1 MRLIKNQSVYRVC
14 LLLRHSICEMGKRR
28 NPGRKSSLA
37 VEHGKAAG
45 IDTLLEKNAM
55 VEKEPHVKP
64 AIRLPQLPTK
74 GARTTRNLEMHPEA
88 DAGAPEAASKALV
101 AWQGEAPEEDWADDM
116 PDQPLRSQI
125 SGDQPSLSGDTSGMR
140 SPVSS
145 LLRRALL
152 NFAEQE
158 RQRARML
165 EILLLAQAVA
175 LVLILPGYLFGQF
188 QLSGLLVVLGGLV
201 VLSVVWLLHWLKRTA
216 EACYLLVL
224 GGGGFV
230 VLDLLLSAGHLLTL
244 DTLHISLLFL
254 LVILSSG
261 ILFSPETALILSII
275 SSLFTAL
282 VLLLFH
288 PSPALAALF
297 DVQGRYLAI
306 VYLVIAQLGVGV
318 VAWVFGRQMQE
329 STHLITYVAGLEM
342 ANKRLH
348 KRLRQTAE
356 KKRSLESGLA
366 IIQQTHARVA
376 AGDYSARAHVEGDLL
391 PLSVSLNLML
401 ERVESFVH
409 GEHEREL
416 METAAAGLAEM
427 AGKVG
432 QESMGQL
439 PVPTGTALDGVSIAI
454 KNMQSTVNQ
463 RLSRVQQA
471 VTSLMTTVDRCQ
483 DGLQPVAEVLEEHLR
498 SIDALALAADNVM
511 NSAQRQVELA
521 GRAEALLH
529 SSVPAG
535 VDLKTVAGADQA
547 EKKGTSALRMAE
559 ELERLVAR
567 IRESVEPAEVAEAAP
582 DESALPVQA
591 PPDAEP
597 EITSDAEVANTSEA
611 PSQDEVAEPASE
623 AEQEGQD
630 VGMVEEGYE
639 EASASA
645 QATEQPSDTTIESAN
660 EEEVST
666 EATEPVSEAS
676 EPSRAEEASSEI
688 DDQSE
693 SKSDVLTVDELE
705 IGEEVLSQE
714 PDWNVAQLQELARM
728 LSYMAGEATLQER
741 NARTMNYKLVALL
754 QGQPNTR
761 GVDMLAAWLR
771 TALEAVTQAA
781 NQVRQASKSLPASA
795 FAGPKDDSAEPDG
808 HM

>member
-1 MRLIKNQSVYRVC
+1 
-14 LLLRHSICEMGKRR
+14 
-28 NPGRKSSLA
+28 
-37 VEHGKAAG
+37 
-45 IDTLLEKNAM
+45 M

-64 AIRLPQLPTK
+64 AIRLPQLPAK
-74 GARTTRNLEMHPEA
+74 DARPTRALEPHPEA
-88 DAGAPEAASKALV
+88 GVLASGAASHEFAAGQEDAL
-101 AWQGEAPEEDWADDM
+101 EEDWADET
-116 PDQPLRSQI
+116 PDQSLRSQI
-125 SGDQPSLSGDTSGMR
+125 SGEQSSISGDTSGMR
-140 SPVSS
+140 SAVSS

-175 LVLILPGYLFGQF
+175 LVLILPGYLFGHF
-188 QLSGLLVVLGGLV
+188 QLAGLLLLLGGLV
-201 VLSVVWLLHWLKRTA
+201 VFGMVWLLHWLSRTA

-230 VLDLLLSAGHLLTL
+230 VLDLLFSAGRLLTL
-244 DTLHISLLFL
+244 DTVLISLLFL

-288 PSPALAALF
+288 PSSALAALF
-297 DVQGRYLAI
+297 DVQSRYLAI
-306 VYLVIAQLGVGV
+306 IYLIIAQLGVGV

-342 ANKRLH
+342 TNKRLY

-356 KKRSLESGLA
+356 KKRSLEAGLA

-439 PVPTGTALDGVSIAI
+439 PVPTGTPLDGVSIAI

-471 VTSLMTTVDRCQ
+471 VVSLMTTVERCQ
-483 DGLQPVAEVLEEHLR
+483 DGLLPVAEVLEEHLR

-521 GRAEALLH
+521 ALAEELLL
-529 SSVPAG
+529 SSAPAG
-535 VDLKTVAGADQA
+535 IDLKAAAEGDQA
-547 EKKGTSALRMAE
+547 EKKGTSALRIAE
-559 ELERLVAR
+559 ELERRLAR
-567 IRESVEPAEVAEAAP
+567 ANQPVIDTAETTIPASA
-582 DESALPVQA
+582 DESASFAQQET
-591 PPDAEP
+591 DAEP
-597 EITSDAEVANTSEA
+597 EITPDAEAIIASEGSSRDEAAEPEDASQQEGQGAEPDEDTHDEGSAPSPADESLSGTATEA
-611 PSQDEVAEPASE
+611 PGGEEVQAAAAEPAEQSPLPEMAQAASIEMDTRSE
-623 AEQEGQD
+623 PENAALPIID
-630 VGMVEEGYE
+630 HEEEE
-639 EASASA
+639 EALA
-645 QATEQPSDTTIESAN
+645 QESA
-660 EEEVST
+660 
-666 EATEPVSEAS
+666 
-676 EPSRAEEASSEI
+676 
-688 DDQSE
+688 
-693 SKSDVLTVDELE
+693 
-705 IGEEVLSQE
+705 
-714 PDWNVAQLQELARM
+714 WNVAQLQELAQM
-728 LSYMAGEATLQER
+728 LSQMAGEAMLQER
-741 NARTMNYKLVALL
+741 NARTMDYKLLARL
-754 QGQPNTR
+754 QGLPDTR
-761 GVDMLAAWLR
+761 GVDMMAAWLR
-771 TALEAVTQAA
+771 AVLEAVTQSA
-781 NQVRQASKSLPASA
+781 NQVRQASNALPVSA
-795 FAGPKDDSAEPDG
+795 FSSSGADSAGSQD
-808 HM
+808 HV

>member
-1 MRLIKNQSVYRVC
+1 
-14 LLLRHSICEMGKRR
+14 
-28 NPGRKSSLA
+28 
-37 VEHGKAAG
+37 
-45 IDTLLEKNAM
+45 M

-64 AIRLPQLPTK
+64 VIRLPQLPAK
-74 GARTTRNLEMHPEA
+74 GTRTTRNLEPYPEA
-88 DAGAPEAASKALV
+88 GAGAPEAAPKELV
-101 AWQGEAPEEDWADDM
+101 ARQEEAPDEEWADEL

-125 SGDQPSLSGDTSGMR
+125 SGDQPSLSGDTSSMR

-165 EILLLAQAVA
+165 EVLLLAQAVA

-188 QLSGLLVVLGGLV
+188 QLSGLLVVLGGLA
-201 VLSVVWLLHWLKRTA
+201 LLGVVWLLHWLRRTA

-230 VLDLLLSAGHLLTL
+230 VLDLLLSAGHQLTL
-244 DTLHISLLFL
+244 DTVHISLLFL

-261 ILFSPETALILSII
+261 ILFSPETALILAII
-275 SSLFTAL
+275 SSVFTAL

-297 DVQGRYLAI
+297 DVQGRYLAM

-318 VAWVFGRQMQE
+318 VGWVFGRQMQE

-356 KKRSLESGLA
+356 KKRNLESGLA

-463 RLSRVQQA
+463 RLARIQQA
-471 VTSLMTTVDRCQ
+471 VTSLLTTVDRCQ

-521 GRAEALLH
+521 GRAETLLH
-529 SSVPAG
+529 LSVPAG
-535 VDLKTVAGADQA
+535 IDLKAVEDDQA
-547 EKKGTSALRMAE
+547 EKKGTSALRLAE
-559 ELERLVAR
+559 ELERLIAR
-567 IRESVEPAEVAEAAP
+567 VNEPGKPAEAAVSATV
-582 DESALPVQA
+582 DESAVPVQA
-591 PPDAEP
+591 HPDAEP
-597 EITSDAEVANTSEA
+597 EITPDGEVGNPSEA
-611 PSQDEVAEPASE
+611 PLQDEPAEPA
-623 AEQEGQD
+623 ANVEQEVQEAGLA
-630 VGMVEEGYE
+630 EEGHEEASTSAALDEQPSSILTASTSEE
-639 EASASA
+639 EASAGP
-645 QATEQPSDTTIESAN
+645 TEQA
-660 EEEVST
+660 
-666 EATEPVSEAS
+666 SEAP
-676 EPSRAEEASSEI
+676 EPSPAEDASAENGDQEALTRDAPTADEREEAEEAL
-688 DDQSE
+688 
-693 SKSDVLTVDELE
+693 V
-705 IGEEVLSQE
+705 QE
-714 PDWNVAQLQELARM
+714 PGWNVAQLQELAQM
-728 LSYMAGEATLQER
+728 LAQMAGEATLQER

-771 TALEAVTQAA
+771 TVLEAVTQSAA
-781 NQVRQASKSLPASA
+781 QVRLASKSLRVGA
-795 FAGPKDDSAEPDG
+795 FSSSKGDSDELDR
-808 HM
+808 HV

>member
-1 MRLIKNQSVYRVC
+1 
-14 LLLRHSICEMGKRR
+14 
-28 NPGRKSSLA
+28 
-37 VEHGKAAG
+37 
-45 IDTLLEKNAM
+45 M

-64 AIRLPQLPTK
+64 AIRLPQLPAK
-74 GARTTRNLEMHPEA
+74 GARTTRTLELHPEA
-88 DAGAPEAASKALV
+88 DAGALDAASKALV
-101 AWQGEAPEEDWADDM
+101 TWQEEAPEEDWMDEM
-116 PDQPLRSQI
+116 SDQPLRSQI
-125 SGDQPSLSGDTSGMR
+125 SGDQPSLSSDTSGMR
-140 SPVSS
+140 SAVSS

-175 LVLILPGYLFGQF
+175 LILILPGYLFGYF

-201 VLSVVWLLHWLKRTA
+201 VLGVVWLLHWLRRTA

-275 SSLFTAL
+275 SSLFTVL

-297 DVQGRYLAI
+297 DVQSRYLAI

-318 VAWVFGRQMQE
+318 VAWIFGRQMQE

-366 IIQQTHARVA
+366 VIQQTHARVA

-439 PVPTGTALDGVSIAI
+439 PVPTGTALDGISIAI

-521 GRAEALLH
+521 GRAEVLLH
-529 SSVPAG
+529 SAVPAG
-535 VDLKTVAGADQA
+535 IDLKAIAGADQA
-547 EKKGTSALRMAE
+547 ENKGTSALRMAE

-567 IRESVEPAEVAEAAP
+567 IHESVEPAEVAASAAP
-582 DESALPVQA
+582 DESTLPIQA
-591 PPDAEP
+591 RSDAEP
-597 EITSDAEVANTSEA
+597 EITPDAEAPASAA
-611 PSQDEVAEPASE
+611 PSQDEAAEPAPDV
-623 AEQEGQD
+623 EQEAQEAG
-630 VGMVEEGYE
+630 VVEESHE
-639 EASASA
+639 EAGALA
-645 QATEQPSDTTIESAN
+645 PDDKEPSDTVTEVAN
-660 EEEVST
+660 GEEG
-666 EATEPVSEAS
+666 ATEPTGPVSEAP
-676 EPSRAEEASSEI
+676 EPSFAEDALPAI
-688 DDQSE
+688 GDQSE
-693 SKSDVLTVDELE
+693 SNSGALTADEFE
-705 IGEEVLSQE
+705 SGEEGLSQE
-714 PDWNVAQLQELARM
+714 SGWNVAQLQELARM
-728 LSYMAGEATLQER
+728 LADMAGEATLQER

-795 FAGPKDDSAEPDG
+795 FASSKGDSTEPDR
-808 HM
+808 HV

>member
-1 MRLIKNQSVYRVC
+1 
-14 LLLRHSICEMGKRR
+14 
-28 NPGRKSSLA
+28 
-37 VEHGKAAG
+37 
-45 IDTLLEKNAM
+45 M

-64 AIRLPQLPTK
+64 AIRLPQLPAK
-74 GARTTRNLEMHPEA
+74 GARTTRVLEPHQEA
-88 DAGAPEAASKALV
+88 GVLALGAAPNEFAAGQEEAL
-101 AWQGEAPEEDWADDM
+101 EEEWADET
-116 PDQPLRSQI
+116 PDQPLQSQI
-125 SGDQPSLSGDTSGMR
+125 SGDQSSLSGDTSGMR
-140 SPVSS
+140 SAVSS

-165 EILLLAQAVA
+165 EILLFAQAVA
-175 LVLILPGYLFGQF
+175 LVLIVPGYLFGHF

-201 VLSVVWLLHWLKRTA
+201 VLGVVWLLHWLSRTA

-230 VLDLLLSAGHLLTL
+230 VLDFLLSAGHRLTL

-261 ILFSPETALILSII
+261 ILFSPETALILSIM
-275 SSLFTAL
+275 SSLFTTL

-288 PSPALAALF
+288 SSPALAALF
-297 DVQGRYLAI
+297 DVQSRYLAI

-342 ANKRLH
+342 TNKRLH

-463 RLSRVQQA
+463 RLSRIQRA

-483 DGLQPVAEVLEEHLR
+483 DGLLPVAEVLEEHLR

-511 NSAQRQVELA
+511 DSAQRQVELA
-521 GRAEALLH
+521 GRAEELLY
-529 SSVPAG
+529 SSAPAG
-535 VDLKTVAGADQA
+535 IDLTTAEEDDQT
-547 EKKGTSALRMAE
+547 EKKGTSALRMVE
-559 ELERLVAR
+559 ELERRIAR
-567 IRESVEPAEVAEAAP
+567 ATVPAVDASETAVPASP
-582 DESALPVQA
+582 DESALFAQQHTDDEPGILSE
-591 PPDAEP
+591 AEAT
-597 EITSDAEVANTSEA
+597 IASEA
-611 PSQDEVAEPASE
+611 PSQEKSAESGVAIEQEAEVAV
-623 AEQEGQD
+623 EQEVQETGL
-630 VGMVEEGYE
+630 VEDGHE
-639 EASASA
+639 EDSASSPA
-645 QATEQPSDTTIESAN
+645 GEQLSSVP
-660 EEEVST
+660 
-666 EATEPVSEAS
+666 TEPSGEGESLAEAS
-676 EPSRAEEASSEI
+676 EPTLAQDALAEL
-688 DDQSE
+688 DTQSE
-693 SKSDVLTVDELE
+693 SKSVALADVERE
-705 IGEEVLSQE
+705 AGEEGLPQE
-714 PDWNVAQLQELARM
+714 PAWNVAQLQELARM
-728 LSYMAGEATLQER
+728 LAHMAGEATLQER

-771 TALEAVTQAA
+771 AVLEAVTQSAS
-781 NQVRQASKSLPASA
+781 QVRQASKALPVRA
-795 FAGPKDDSAEPDG
+795 FSSSKGDSAGPDE
-808 HM
+808 HV

>member
-1 MRLIKNQSVYRVC
+1 
-14 LLLRHSICEMGKRR
+14 
-28 NPGRKSSLA
+28 
-37 VEHGKAAG
+37 
-45 IDTLLEKNAM
+45 M

-64 AIRLPQLPTK
+64 AIRLPQLPAK
-74 GARTTRNLEMHPEA
+74 GARTTRNLELHPEA
-88 DAGAPEAASKALV
+88 DAGIPEAASRALV
-101 AWQGEAPEEDWADDM
+101 AWQGEAPDEDWADDM

-140 SPVSS
+140 SAVSS

-165 EILLLAQAVA
+165 EVLLLAQAVA
-175 LVLILPGYLFGQF
+175 LILLLPGYLFGYF

-201 VLSVVWLLHWLKRTA
+201 VLGVVWLLHWLSRTA

-275 SSLFTAL
+275 SSLFTVL

-288 PSPALAALF
+288 TSPVLAALF
-297 DVQGRYLAI
+297 DVQSRYLAI

-521 GRAEALLH
+521 GRAEALLY
-529 SSVPAG
+529 SSAPAG
-535 VDLKTVAGADQA
+535 IDLKAIAEADQTA
-547 EKKGTSALRMAE
+547 TKGTSALRMAE
-559 ELERLVAR
+559 EIERLVAR
-567 IRESVEPAEVAEAAP
+567 INESVEPAEVAASAAL

-591 PPDAEP
+591 HPDAKP
-597 EITSDAEVANTSEA
+597 EITSDAEATNPSEA
-611 PSQDEVAEPASE
+611 PSQDEAAESASSV
-623 AEQEGQD
+623 EQEVKEAG
-630 VGMVEEGYE
+630 VVEESHE
-639 EASASA
+639 EASALA
-645 QATEQPSDTTIESAN
+645 PDDEQPGDAITESAGG
-660 EEEVST
+660 EEVAAET
-666 EATEPVSEAS
+666 TEPISEAP
-676 EPSRAEEASSEI
+676 EAPLAEDASSGL
-688 DDQSE
+688 DDQSRSE
-693 SKSDVLTVDELE
+693 SGVLSAVELE
-705 IGEEVLSQE
+705 EDEARLSEES
-714 PDWNVAQLQELARM
+714 DWNVAQLQELARM
-728 LSYMAGEATLQER
+728 LADMAGEATLQER

-795 FAGPKDDSAEPDG
+795 FASSKSDSAEPDK
-808 HM
+808 HA